1 MKDYGDDKVT
11 PIPTKIFSVNN
22 WALKKNQPER
32 PPFTDHMLVIC
43 IVNELVAFQAPTT
56 SSQTKKNDYK
66 GAKCGA
72 KTRRRKKSTLSTI
85 NNPLSKLEATKNAS
99 LSKEATESQVG
110 HFKRTQQATSS
121 PGCLWITSEVRADPQ
136 LISVVSVSSTELVFS
151 ASTMIHFESSS
162 GHDALANSTAEA
174 NPGKSAPKDLLS
186 QQQGNDE
193 GSKNFS
199 FNHII
204 EASNEP
210 EFDTSPEFT
219 SSDDVIEEIKLEDL
233 SKLVK
238 DVGIETM
245 KLDFPKDDQPFM
257 VLNDEEEVLL
267 LQSQNNKLEKEKAAA
282 EAEAA
287 FLSAQPLF
295 PNMEQFTKLLVKSM
309 KPELSKL
316 LTYHG
321 FCTSI
326 PTELKELLSKIV
338 DINGAVEDIK
348 KYVEE
353 LEVEIPGELKEL
365 PGKLKELH
373 VLQKQVSSINVQL
386 SKLKVLDA
394 LPSLLNKVIKALDR
408 FAHAIE
414 SSSQKASDTSV
425 PSAGQADTRPAEGE
439 NPLKTTLQ
447 PEGEQVKDKSKKV
460 VSHEEMVKETVKVD
474 AETSKIN
481 KAKQDLIDLLGFD
494 VVENMYI
501 DKVPITLKVY
511 RDDGSDEV
519 IQNFKASDLHLGEW
533 KEVIKACPKRTRAG
547 STKKYKRPVQFNDH
561 QAGTVLNEPSLG
573 MILFNSSQTNDFVS
587 DLYIQRGGD
596 CWVSSEPFSFSVDL
610 NIKYPKYSL
619 AEDSSASILQALGR
633 SSSIFTSVYVA
644 VQKLKKALAR
654 ASLQLGWQCQA
665 E

>member
-1 MKDYGDDKVT
+1 MATGKGIPNPLMADSLPKTIKPTELDVVVLLKRQVADEDVYVDLSILATTLNKVERSILKGIYRQEKHFAEAEYVAAARCCANILWMKSQIGDYDIVFEKVS
-11 PIPTKIFSVNN
+11 IFCDN
-22 WALKKNQPER
+22 ALKKSQPER
-32 PPFTDHMLVIC
+32 SPFTDHMLAIC
-43 IVNELVAFQAPTT
+43 TINELVAFQAPTT
-56 SSQTKKNDYK
+56 SSQTKKNDSK
-66 GAKCGA
+66 GAKHGA

-99 LSKEATESQVG
+99 LSKEATESQAG
-110 HFKRTQQATSS
+110 HFKRQATSS
-121 PGCLWITSEVRADPQ
+121 PTYLWITSEVRADPQ

-151 ASTMIHFESSS
+151 ASTMIHSESSS

-174 NPGKSAPKDLLS
+174 NPGKSTPKDLLS

-204 EASNEP
+204 E

-245 KLDFPKDDQPFM
+245 KLDFPEDDQPFM
-257 VLNDEEEVLL
+257 VLNDEEE
-267 LQSQNNKLEKEKAAA
+267 NNKLEKEKAAA

-295 PNMEQFTKLLVKSM
+295 SNMEQLTKLLVKSM

-316 LTYHG
+316 ITYHG

-326 PTELKELLSKIV
+326 PTELKELPSKIV
-338 DINGAVEDIK
+338 DINEAVEDIK

-353 LEVEIPGELKEL
+353 LEVEILARLHAL
-365 PGKLKELH
+365 P
-373 VLQKQVSSINVQL
+373 KQVSSINVQL

-425 PSAGQADTRPAEGE
+425 PSAGQAGTRPAEGE

-447 PEGEQVKDKSKKV
+447 PKGEQVKDKSKKV
-460 VSHEEMVKETVKVD
+460 VSHEEMVEETVKVD
-474 AETSKIN
+474 VKTSKIN

-501 DKVPITLKVY
+501 DKVKYDVYCLKMLNKRAKGKIINCDVLSRGKGPITLKVY

-547 STKKYKRPVQFNDH
+547 WTTIYTQIRQ
-561 QAGTVLNEPSLG
+561 
-573 MILFNSSQTNDFVS
+573 ILDA
-587 DLYIQRGGD
+587 LYIT
-596 CWVSSEPFSFSVDL
+596 E
-610 NIKYPKYSL
+610 
-619 AEDSSASILQALGR
+619 A
-633 SSSIFTSVYVA
+633 
-644 VQKLKKALAR
+644 
-654 ASLQLGWQCQA
+654 
-665 E
+665 